1 MNKFLARIIFAIFA
15 LVCSINISN
24 AQNSISA
31 ESLSLK
37 PGATAELKIDMT
49 NNVDVCSFQFNIK
62 LPDGVTVVKELNE
75 DEELVEAISLTSR
88 KKSSHDL
95 TFKKTED
102 GSYFLLAYSLSN
114 ATFRDSSGAI
124 VTMKVKAAEGLAE
137 GNKDIVISNILLVTP
152 TEEKL
157 QPANTTGHITI
168 SENGEGDAS
177 GSDDGDNSDNSDI
190 GNNDGGSSEIG
201 SNAFYIP
208 STTLNAGTQQTLYI
222 NLKNENEITAFQFD
236 LTLPSG
242 ITVNTMLND
251 DEEQMPNVQL
261 TSRKKSKH
269 QLSCI
274 QQEDGSYRIVVISM
288 SNQTFRDN
296 DGAIVAVN
304 VTASSIMSSGSYYA
318 KLSNIHI
325 VSMADGAQGE
335 RIDQP
340 DYTSNINVNNA
351 SEGSDADTKLYIST
365 DSLVAGGNGQNIE
378 IALSNSIDVTAFQF
392 DITLPKGMTIENYL
406 NDDDET
412 VPNVQLSPRKKSSHS
427 ISCNYRGDNRY
438 TVVVLS
444 MKNQAFEGNDGNI
457 VSIKVIVPLSISG
470 NQQITLN
477 NIHVVPLVNDSQGIR
492 IDQTDVTH
500 NIYIS
505 NQGGGNTPTGDNTI
519 TVEPLSIGAGET
531 GVLNIIMDNED
542 DICSFQFN
550 IKLPDGVSI
559 IKEYN
564 EDDEYVESINLT
576 SRKKSSHELSFKQT
590 EDGGYFIIA
599 YSLSNSTFRN
609 NSGAIVSIKVKAD
622 TSMQDG
628 NYGVVLSNV
637 LMVTPDERKI
647 EQESHNGTLT
657 ITSEVGI
664 DDVLNEGNIHITLVG
679 TTIVIDGLPQSGYVE
694 LYNTSGQKLAA
705 EKGNEGKTT
714 IDCSAYKN
722 HTIIVK
728 TTNSEGIKTKKFNL

>member
-1 MNKFLARIIFAIFA
+1 M
-15 LVCSINISN
+15 SN
-24 AQNSISA
+24 AQNSISV
-31 ESLSLK
+31 EPLSLK
-37 PGATAELKIDMT
+37 PGATVELKIDMT

-62 LPDGVTVVKELNE
+62 LPEGITVVKELNE
-75 DEELVEAISLTSR
+75 DEELVDAISLTSR

-95 TFKKTED
+95 TFKKTDD

-114 ATFRDSSGAI
+114 ATFRDNSGAI
-124 VTMKVKAAEGLAE
+124 VTMKVKAADGLAE
-137 GNKDIVISNILLVTP
+137 GKKDVVISNILLVTP
-152 TEEKL
+152 SEEKI

-168 SENGEGDAS
+168 SENGGGDS
-177 GSDDGDNSDNSDI
+177 TGGNDGDNTGTGDNGG
-190 GNNDGGSSEIG
+190 GNGEID

-208 STTLNAGTQQTLYI
+208 STTLNAGAQQTLNI

-242 ITVNTMLND
+242 IVINTMLND
-251 DEEQMPNVQL
+251 DDEQVPNVQL
-261 TSRKKSKH
+261 TARKKSKH

-304 VTASSIMSSGSYYA
+304 VTASSTMSSGSYYA
-318 KLSNIHI
+318 KISNIHI
-325 VSMADGAQGE
+325 VPMTEGAQGE

-340 DYTSNINVNNA
+340 DYTTNINVTNA
-351 SEGSDADTKLYIST
+351 SEGGDADTKLHVST
-365 DSLVAGGNGQNIE
+365 NNLVAGGNAQNLG
-378 IALSNSIDVTAFQF
+378 IALCNSIEVTAFQF

-412 VPNVQLSPRKKSSHS
+412 VPNVQLTTRKKSSHS

-444 MKNQAFEGNDGNI
+444 MKNQAFGGNDGDI
-457 VSIKVIVPLSISG
+457 VSIKVNVPLAMSG
-470 NQQITLN
+470 NQQVILS
-477 NIHVVPLVNDSQGIR
+477 NIHIVPLVNGSQGIR
-492 IDQTDVTH
+492 IDQPDVTH
-500 NIYIS
+500 NISID
-505 NQGGGNTPTGDNTI
+505 NEGGGNTPTGANTI
-519 TVEPLSIGAGET
+519 TVEPLTLRAGET
-531 GVLNIIMDNED
+531 GVLNINMNNED
-542 DICSFQFN
+542 EICSFQFN
-550 IKLPDGVSI
+550 LKLPEGINI

-590 EDGGYFIIA
+590 EDGGYFLIA
-599 YSLSNSTFRN
+599 YSLSNTTFRN

-622 TSMQDG
+622 AGMQDG

-647 EQESHNGTLT
+647 EQEDYSGTLT
-657 ITSEVGI
+657 ITSEDGI
-664 DDVLNEGNIHITLVG
+664 DDVITDGNIQISLVG
-679 TTIVIDGLPQSGYVE
+679 STIVIDGLPQSGFAE
-694 LYNTSGQKLAA
+694 FYNISGHKLATVR
-705 EKGNEGKTT
+705 GNGGKTT

-722 HTIIVK
+722 QTLIVK
-728 TTNSEGIKTKKFNL
+728 ATNKKEIKTIKFNL

>member
-1 MNKFLARIIFAIFA
+1 MKKSFLRFVFVILS
-15 LVCSINISN
+15 LVCSLSTSN
-24 AQNSISA
+24 AQNSISV
-31 ESLSLK
+31 EPLSLK

-62 LPDGVTVVKELNE
+62 LPEGVTVVKELNE

-114 ATFRDSSGAI
+114 ATFRDNSGAI
-124 VTMKVKAAEGLAE
+124 VTMKVKASEGVSD
-137 GNKDIVISNILLVTP
+137 GKKDVNVSNILLVTP
-152 TEEKL
+152 SEEKI
-157 QPANTTGHITI
+157 QPGNTTGYITI
-168 SENGEGDAS
+168 SENGGGDS
-177 GSDDGDNSDNSDI
+177 TGGNDGDNSGTGDN
-190 GNNDGGSSEIG
+190 GGSNGEIG

-208 STTLNAGTQQTLYI
+208 TTTLSAGAQQTLNI

-236 LTLPSG
+236 LSLPAG

-251 DEEQMPNVQL
+251 DDEQVPNVQL

-304 VTASSIMSSGSYYA
+304 VTALSTMSSGSYYA
-318 KLSNIHI
+318 KLCNIHI
-325 VSMADGAQGE
+325 VPMADGAQGE

-340 DYTSNINVNNA
+340 DYTTNINVTNA
-351 SEGSDADTKLYIST
+351 SEGGDADTKLYVST
-365 DSLVAGGNGQNIE
+365 NSLVAGGNSQNIG

-412 VPNVQLSPRKKSSHS
+412 VPNVQLTTRKKSSHS

-444 MKNQAFEGNDGNI
+444 MKNQAFGGNDGDV
-457 VSIKVIVPLSISG
+457 VSIKVNVPLSMSG
-470 NQQITLN
+470 NQQVSLS
-477 NIHVVPLVNDSQGIR
+477 NIHIVPLVNGSQGIR
-492 IDQTDVTH
+492 IDQPDVTH
-500 NIYIS
+500 NITIS
-505 NQGGGNTPTGDNTI
+505 NEGGGNTPTGANTI
-519 TVEPLSIGAGET
+519 TVEALTLRAGET
-531 GVLNIIMDNED
+531 GVLNINMNNED

-550 IKLPDGVSI
+550 IKLPDGISI

-576 SRKKSSHELSFKQT
+576 NRKKSSHELSFKET
-590 EDGGYFIIA
+590 EDGGYFLIA

-622 TSMQDG
+622 AGMQDG

-637 LMVTPDERKI
+637 LMVTPNERKI
-647 EQESHNGTLT
+647 EQEDYSGTLT
-657 ITSEVGI
+657 ITSEDGI
-664 DDVLNEGNIHITLVG
+664 DDVITDDNIQISLVG
-679 TTIVIDGLPQSGYVE
+679 STIVINGLSQTGIAE
-694 LYNTSGQKLAA
+694 LYNISGHKLTSI
-705 EKGNEGKTT
+705 KGNGEKAI

-722 HTIIVK
+722 QAIILK
-728 TTNSEGIKTKKFNL
+728 ATNNKEIKTIKFNL

>member
-1 MNKFLARIIFAIFA
+1 MNKFLARIIFAIFE

-24 AQNSISA
+24 AQNSISV

-62 LPDGVTVVKELNE
+62 LPEGVTVVKELNE

-114 ATFRDSSGAI
+114 ATFRDNSGAI

-137 GNKDIVISNILLVTP
+137 EKKDVVISNILLVTP
-152 TEEKL
+152 SEEKI
-157 QPANTTGHITI
+157 QPANTTGYITI
-168 SENGEGDAS
+168 SENGGGDS
-177 GSDDGDNSDNSDI
+177 TGGNDGDNTGTGDN
-190 GNNDGGSSEIG
+190 GGGTGEIG

-208 STTLNAGTQQTLYI
+208 STTLSAGAQQTLNI

-242 ITVNTMLND
+242 IVINTMLND
-251 DEEQMPNVQL
+251 DDEQVPNVQL
-261 TSRKKSKH
+261 TERKKSKH
-269 QLSCI
+269 QLSCV

-288 SNQTFRDN
+288 SNQIFRDN

-304 VTASSIMSSGSYYA
+304 VTASSTMSSGSYYA

-325 VSMADGAQGE
+325 VPMTDGAQGE
-335 RIDQP
+335 RIEQP
-340 DYTSNINVNNA
+340 DYTTNINVTNA
-351 SEGSDADTKLYIST
+351 SEGGDADADAKLYIST
-365 DSLVAGGNGQNIE
+365 NSLVAGGNGQNIG
-378 IALSNSIDVTAFQF
+378 IALSNNIDVTAFQF
-392 DITLPKGMTIENYL
+392 DITLPKGMTIEDYL

-412 VPNVQLSPRKKSSHS
+412 VPNVQLTTRKKSSHS

-444 MKNQAFEGNDGNI
+444 MKNQAFGGNDGDI
-457 VSIKVIVPLSISG
+457 VSIKVNVPLSMSG
-470 NQQITLN
+470 NQQVSLS
-477 NIHVVPLVNDSQGIR
+477 NIHIVPLVNGSQGIR
-492 IDQTDVTH
+492 IDQPDVTH
-500 NIYIS
+500 NINIS
-505 NQGGGNTPTGDNTI
+505 NEGGGNTPTGVNTI
-519 TVEPLSIGAGET
+519 TVDPLTLRAGET
-531 GVLNIIMDNED
+531 GVLNINMNNED

-550 IKLPDGVSI
+550 IKLPDGISI

-564 EDDEYVESINLT
+564 EDDEYVEAINLT
-576 SRKKSSHELSFKQT
+576 NRKKSSHELSFKET
-590 EDGGYFIIA
+590 EDGGFFLIA

-622 TSMQDG
+622 AGMQDG
-628 NYGVVLSNV
+628 NYGVVMSNV

-647 EQESHNGTLT
+647 EQDDHSGTLT
-657 ITSEVGI
+657 ITSEDGI
-664 DDVLNEGNIHITLVG
+664 DDVYTESNIHIALVG
-679 TTIVIDGLPQSGYVE
+679 TTIVIDGLPQTGYAE
-694 LYNTSGQKLAA
+694 LYNLTGHKLAVV
-705 EKGNEGKTT
+705 KGNVEKTA
-714 IDCSAYKN
+714 IDCSSYKN
-722 HTIIVK
+722 QTLIIK
-728 TTNSEGIKTKKFNL
+728 ATNNKEIKIIKFNL

>member
-1 MNKFLARIIFAIFA
+1 MKKSLFKAILAIFT
-15 LVCSINISN
+15 LICSINISN
-24 AQNSISA
+24 AQNSISV

-49 NNVDVCSFQFNIK
+49 NNADVCSFQFNIK
-62 LPDGVTVVKELNE
+62 LPEGVTVVKELNE
-75 DEELVEAISLTSR
+75 DEELVEAIALTSR

-114 ATFRDSSGAI
+114 ATFRDNHGAI

-137 GNKDIVISNILLVTP
+137 GKKDVVISNILLVTP
-152 TEEKL
+152 SEERI
-157 QPANTTGHITI
+157 QPANSTGYITI
-168 SENGEGDAS
+168 SENGGGDTT
-177 GSDDGDNSDNSDI
+177 GGNDGDNTGTGDN
-190 GNNDGGSSEIG
+190 GGGTGEIG

-208 STTLNAGTQQTLYI
+208 STTLSAGAQQTLNI

-242 ITVNTMLND
+242 IAVNTMLND
-251 DEEQMPNVQL
+251 DDEQVPNVQL
-261 TSRKKSKH
+261 TDRKKSKH

-296 DGAIVAVN
+296 DGAIVSVN
-304 VTASSIMSSGSYYA
+304 VTASSTMSSGSYYA

-325 VSMADGAQGE
+325 VPMADGAQGE

-340 DYTSNINVNNA
+340 DYTTNINVTNA
-351 SEGSDADTKLYIST
+351 SEGGDEDTKLYIST
-365 DSLVAGGNGQNIE
+365 NSLVAGGNSQNIG

-412 VPNVQLSPRKKSSHS
+412 VPNVQLTTRKKSSHS
-427 ISCNYRGDNRY
+427 ISCNYRDDNRY

-444 MKNQAFEGNDGNI
+444 MKNQAFGGNDGDV
-457 VSIKVIVPLSISG
+457 VSIKVNVPLSMSG
-470 NQQITLN
+470 NQQVSLS
-477 NIHVVPLVNDSQGIR
+477 NIHVVPLVNGSQGIR
-492 IDQTDVTH
+492 IDQPDVTH
-500 NIYIS
+500 NINIS
-505 NQGGGNTPTGDNTI
+505 NEGGGDTPTGANTI
-519 TVEPLSIGAGET
+519 TVEPLTLRAGET
-531 GVLNIIMDNED
+531 GVLNINMNNED
-542 DICSFQFN
+542 DICSFQLN
-550 IKLPDGVSI
+550 IKLPDGISI

-576 SRKKSSHELSFKQT
+576 SRKKSSHELSFKET
-590 EDGGYFIIA
+590 EDGGYFLIA

-622 TSMQDG
+622 ADMQDG

-647 EQESHNGTLT
+647 EQEDHSGTLT
-657 ITSEVGI
+657 ITSEDGI
-664 DDVLNEGNIHITLVG
+664 NDVYTEGNVHIALVG
-679 TTIVIDGLPQSGYVE
+679 TTIVIDGLPQTGYAE
-694 LYNTSGQKLAA
+694 LYNISGSKLATV
-705 EKGNEGKTT
+705 KGNAGKTS
-714 IDCSAYKN
+714 IDCSSYKN
-722 HTIIVK
+722 QTLIIK
-728 TTNSEGIKTKKFNL
+728 ATNNKEIKTIKFNL